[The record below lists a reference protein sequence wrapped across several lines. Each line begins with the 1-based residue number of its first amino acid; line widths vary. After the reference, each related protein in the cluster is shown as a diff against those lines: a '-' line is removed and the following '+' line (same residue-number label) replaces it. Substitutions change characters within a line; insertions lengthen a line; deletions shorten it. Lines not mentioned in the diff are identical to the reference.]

1 MLEIS
6 SNQIYSE
13 TYKAL
18 RSLDIDW
25 GIAKDSANLCKWLAA
40 HNKFFLGSILKTADL
55 YKCGN
60 ISTSVNDNTYDKP
73 LSSALMGMVLVEYV
87 ASNSKAWEG
96 YLNSPKFMVAAMAL
110 ISHEQKSYLE
120 LSNKNHNI
128 IAITDKEKLH
138 VDFKNLSNTNMY
150 CYLNVAQK
158 NTSYNINELNLS
170 DVSFASRVNEKC
182 WEKLK
187 SMAFDTYV
195 PESDESKSGAGY

>member
-1 MLEIS
+1 MLEVS

-18 RSLDIDW
+18 RSLGIDW
-25 GIAKDSANLCKWLAA
+25 GIAKDSANLCKWLAI
-40 HNKFFLGSILKTADL
+40 HNQFFLGSILKTTDL
-55 YKCGN
+55 YKSGN

-87 ASNSKAWEG
+87 ASKNKTWEG

-120 LSNKNHNI
+120 LSDENHNI
-128 IAITDKEKLH
+128 IAVTDKEKLY
-138 VDFKNLSNTNMY
+138 VDLNNLSNKNKY
-150 CYLNVAQK
+150 YFLNVTQK
-158 NTSYNINELNLS
+158 NKNYNISELNS
-170 DVSFASRVNEKC
+170 YDMSFTTKVNKIC

-195 PESDESKSGAGY
+195 PESDASKSGAGY